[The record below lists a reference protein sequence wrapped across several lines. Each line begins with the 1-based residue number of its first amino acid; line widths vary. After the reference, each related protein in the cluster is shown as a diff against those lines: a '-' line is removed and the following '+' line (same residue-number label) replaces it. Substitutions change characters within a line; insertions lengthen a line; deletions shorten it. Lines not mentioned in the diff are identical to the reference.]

1 MEPIEHRAKMQPR
14 AEAPEG
20 LETDGEGNVI
30 PLDERLPEDQARA
43 VGQGLEDKRLEDK
56 RQEDHGVKNPD
67 HEAENPASMPDG
79 ARRGSPLRPVNDDPA
94 GQQAGTQGGGRDRSP
109 PL

>member
-20 LETDGEGNVI
+20 LETDGQGNVI
-30 PLDERLPEDQARA
+30 PLDQRLPEDQAKA
-43 VGQGLEDKRLEDK
+43 VGQGL
-56 RQEDHGVKNPD
+56 KNPD
-67 HEAENPASMPDG
+67 HEAENPAPMPQG
-79 ARRGSPLRPVNDDPA
+79 TRRGSPVRPANDDPA
-94 GQQAGTQGGGRDRSP
+94 GQQGGTEGGGRDGSP

>member
-14 AEAPEG
+14 AGAPAG
-20 LETDGEGNVI
+20 LETDGQGNVI
-30 PLDERLPEDQARA
+30 PLDERLPEDQAKA
-43 VGQGLEDKRLEDK
+43 VGQGLED
-56 RQEDHGVKNPD
+56 QSVKNPD

-79 ARRGSPLRPVNDDPA
+79 ARRGSPSRPVNDDPA

>member
-1 MEPIEHRAKMQPR
+1 MEPLEHRAKMQPR

-20 LETDGEGNVI
+20 LETDGKGNVI

-43 VGQGLEDKRLEDK
+43 AGKALEDKS
-56 RQEDHGVKNPD
+56 VKNPD
-67 HEAENPASMPDG
+67 HEAEVPSPMPNG
-79 ARRGSPLRPVNDDPA
+79 ATGSPHRPVNDDPA
-94 GQQAGTQGGGRDRSP
+94 GQQGGQRGGGRDRSP

>member
-1 MEPIEHRAKMQPR
+1 MEPIEHRARMKPR

-30 PLDERLPEDQARA
+30 PLDDRLPEDQAKA
-43 VGQGLEDKRLEDK
+43 VGQGLED
-56 RQEDHGVKNPD
+56 HSVKNPD
-67 HEAENPASMPDG
+67 GEAENPASMPDG
-79 ARRGSPLRPVNDDPA
+79 AKRGSLLRPLNDDPA
-94 GQQAGTQGGGRDRSP
+94 GQQAGTEGGGRDRSP